1 MLRIAAVPR
10 FAQTEQAFRVRIRPD
25 HPPRAVEVVA
35 TELAV
40 GSPGQSTVA
49 GGGDELRIQERK
61 CGSGGGHEA
70 MWGDGPPG

>member
-40 GSPGQSTVA
+40 GSPGQNDGRGGA
-49 GGGDELRIQERK
+49 GEELRIQARK
-61 CGSGGGHEA
+61 CGSGSGHEA
-70 MWGDGPPG
+70 MWGD